1 MPEAFRRPAR
11 FRNADEEKL
20 RGFAPKV
27 YSFLAGALAEIAIG
41 AVRPRGKT
49 PFLPREGSAAM
60 GIPAGTEGRPF
71 FGCPIPLQ
79 MLKDIQQDFA
89 AREPNPFL

>member
-1 MPEAFRRPAR
+1 LPEAFRRPAR

-41 AVRPRGKT
+41 AVDEVQK
-49 PFLPREGSAAM
+49 FV
-60 GIPAGTEGRPF
+60 
-71 FGCPIPLQ
+71 
-79 MLKDIQQDFA
+79 
-89 AREPNPFL
+89 

>member
-41 AVRPRGKT
+41 AVRRRGKDSF
-49 PFLPREGSAAM
+49 P
-60 GIPAGTEGRPF
+60 PAGRVRGDGNSCRDGGP
-71 FGCPIPLQ
+71 PILWLSHPLA
-79 MLKDIQQDFA
+79 DAQQDFA